1 MFKFGFLSKLTISK
15 TSINFLFFSLFE
27 SVEIDNIDSSTGSVV
42 INISCN
48 DDLYKTLIEELVGET
63 ITDKASF
70 IKLLQNFKKATLVYN
85 KLGNSLDVVNTR
97 GYDIAVPGVGDMR
110 LDKPEIFKQGSR
122 YGIKIKAIAPAVC
135 LTGLNIESTFEPI
148 IGSEAQAEALINHM
162 LEKSENNIEELWN
175 SEIFGRKLCDVIN
188 DGIYAKINN
197 ISDDTLVKFKE
208 ALEKVVNQARGGLI
222 AVII

>member
-1 MFKFGFLSKLTISK
+1 MAG
-15 TSINFLFFSLFE
+15 
-27 SVEIDNIDSSTGSVV
+27 VEISDQSQLVKM
-42 INISCN
+42 INDMAHIKKEYEKLEYALHDVETKGYGIVSPSM
-48 DDLYKTLIEELVGET
+48 EEL
-63 ITDKASF
+63 
-70 IKLLQNFKKATLVYN
+70 
-85 KLGNSLDVVNTR
+85 SLEE
-97 GYDIAVPGVGDMR
+97 
-110 LDKPEIFKQGSR
+110 PEIVKQGQK
-122 YGIKIKAIAPAVC
+122 YGVKLKAKAPSIHMIKVDV
-135 LTGLNIESTFEPI
+135 ESTFEPI

>member
-1 MFKFGFLSKLTISK
+1 M
-15 TSINFLFFSLFE
+15 E
-27 SVEIDNIDSSTGSVV
+27 
-42 INISCN
+42 
-48 DDLYKTLIEELVGET
+48 
-63 ITDKASF
+63 
-70 IKLLQNFKKATLVYN
+70 KKR
-85 KLGNSLDVVNTR
+85 LGNSLDVVNTR
-97 GYDIAVPGVGDMR
+97 GYDIAVPGVSDMR

-135 LTGLNIESTFEPI
+135 LTSLNIESTFEPI